1 MDEPS
6 YFAPKIDRWL
16 ALVLLSAAAISS
28 AALTS
33 LPQRGQPVGVVALL
47 VMGACGIVLPIWVL
61 LRTGYR
67 LTEHTLC
74 VTSGPF
80 RWRIPLEQIE
90 SVRPSRSVW
99 SGPALSLDRLAI
111 RYGRGRCL
119 LVSPKERERFAREL
133 MQAVALSRASTR

>member
-6 YFAPKIDRWL
+6 YFASKIDRRL
-16 ALVLLSAAAISS
+16 ALVLLGAAAIST

-33 LPQRGQPVGVVALL
+33 VPQRAQPVGGVAFL
-47 VMGACGIVLPIWVL
+47 VIGACGIALPIWVL
-61 LRTGYR
+61 VRTGYR
-67 LTEHTLC
+67 LTEHALC

-80 RWRIPLEQIE
+80 RWRIPLGRIE
-90 SVRPSRSVW
+90 SVRPSRSAV

-133 MQAVALSRASTR
+133 LQAVALSRASTR